1 MASKTVR
8 KVNVIPL
15 PKIIKKETF
24 SDDEEDTVQCKL
36 CSKGFVTQIALN
48 NHAKIEHIEEY
59 LNGEDLC
66 VHLFKKQVR
75 RKLTDE
81 EKKEIQLKTEK
92 LLSSMKPV
100 RLSALASAE
109 ASYMIIK
116 DEDAVRAVEEQ
127 EVRSAPKK
135 RMRVEKERKE
145 KEPKAIT
152 GPFEC
157 LQPSTLNPSG
167 KCHQMFF
174 SCCDYSTHFREEH
187 TRRRKGFKCQVC
199 EKPLSGDLPFTCSKC
214 GAAFVSGE
222 QLAAHAGGPQCA
234 AARGG
239 KQYACGECGKRFAQ
253 AGGLQQHARC
263 HTGERP
269 YRCTHCDKA
278 FTQKSGLEQH
288 LRIHTKSRPYRCV
301 VCEKT
306 FCQSVHLTQHMRTH
320 TNVMPFQCAVCQ
332 KRFKQ
337 SSHLNY
343 HLRYHSPQMT
353 DQQQNEPEVTILL
366 PEGAVEPD
374 VTIEQPEEV
383 QEVDAQDLVAEEVE
397 EVEVADLSEF
407 IDEDGAVLH
416 EAVMVMVETND
427 A

>member
-15 PKIIKKETF
+15 PKIIK
-24 SDDEEDTVQCKL
+24 CKL

-66 VHLFKKQVR
+66 VR

-214 GAAFVSGE
+214 GAAFVGGE

-234 AARGG
+234 AARGL

-253 AGGLQQHARC
+253 AGGLQQHARSLC
-263 HTGERP
+263 N
-269 YRCTHCDKA
+269 Y
-278 FTQKSGLEQH
+278 GLEQH

-383 QEVDAQDLVAEEVE
+383 EEVDAQDLVAEEVE

-416 EAVMVMVETND
+416 EA
-427 A
+427 